1 MEYQYRF
8 TKRSFYDKSES
19 QIEGFL
25 DAKNFED
32 AKKKMNIVGLRAE
45 VLLSASLIV
54 KVEIFDEGKWIVI

>member
-8 TKRSFYDKSES
+8 TKRNYHDQSES

-25 DAKNFED
+25 DAENFED
-32 AKKKMNIVGLRAE
+32 AKKKVNVVGLRAE

-54 KVEIFDEGKWIVI
+54 KVEIFDEKRWIVI